1 LLQLL
6 VECKLFIKCGYFF
19 TGEKV
24 LSKKFVLIIDDNRYF
39 AESTKDFLTNS
50 QTDVFVANSLTNA
63 RELLLNTVFDVVLL
77 DNSLPDGDGL
87 DCVKDILNINEQTK
101 IILVTGY
108 PSLENA
114 VQALK
119 KGVYDYFIKPIEIDE
134 LQLAINR
141 AIRVN
146 ELEKVEQVQ
155 NYKNRIESE
164 DTLYIGTGAKFNEM
178 RSLVEKAAKANA
190 PLLITGETGTGKSLL
205 AKSIHYATAKTRPFI
220 SVNCA
225 ALPENLIEAELFG
238 AEKGSYTG
246 AVNTRKGLFEIA
258 DGGTLFLDEIAEL
271 PLHLQSK
278 LLGILDDK
286 KVRRLGGEIYRNV
299 NTRTIAATNVN
310 LEEYVSQKLFRND
323 LFYRLNV
330 INIKL
335 PPLREHKHDIP
346 AFCDYFI
353 DKLSPGKKLQINSIE
368 YNNLMNYDWPG
379 NIRELKNII
388 ERSIILQD
396 GSFLQP
402 SLLIGNILKPVNQEN
417 PIQKETKL
425 SSLSSINQQYIETAL
440 EKHSGNLTRTA
451 RTLGISLSTLKRK
464 IKEFGIKNSSK

>member
-1 LLQLL
+1 M
-6 VECKLFIKCGYFF
+6 
-19 TGEKV
+19 
-24 LSKKFVLIIDDNRYF
+24 LIIDDNRYF